1 MPPAG
6 KQVACLPAWPT
17 TSYLYLYLYLSW
29 QHVPPQ
35 AEDQWETVV
44 SWPHLPCMPCWACA
58 GKMALENSPGPD
70 GAYRWQSKAA
80 NKMIMGLRNGPEHG
94 RKCKQS
100 EPLTGLSRP
109 LSAAQICKKSQAHIQ
124 IAATIC
130 QHGKTKREKRANH
143 LIELS
148 KSSSRT
154 KDQSRQCLPAP
165 TPLRIC
171 RRRHRRWQFGT
182 HWPRNGIA
190 MKNLVYYKLAKIFQL
205 ICPETK
211 VRIGLRR

>member
-1 MPPAG
+1 
-6 KQVACLPAWPT
+6 
-17 TSYLYLYLYLSW
+17 
-29 QHVPPQ
+29 
-35 AEDQWETVV
+35 
-44 SWPHLPCMPCWACA
+44 
-58 GKMALENSPGPD
+58 MALENSPGPD

-130 QHGKTKREKRANH
+130 QHGKTKMKKRANH

-148 KSSSRT
+148 KSSPRT
-154 KDQSRQCLPAP
+154 KDQSRQCSLPAP

-171 RRRHRRWQFGT
+171 RRRRRWQFGT

-190 MKNLVYYKLAKIFQL
+190 MENLVYYKLAKMFQL
-205 ICPETK
+205 ICPERES
-211 VRIGLRR
+211 RIGSGASLLVKRQGHARSGGLVACLISVPGGI